1 MTESSPSPGI
11 RASLN
16 EAGELVLTAMN
27 APPEAVI
34 RMDVN
39 ADSPRTLCTQGRYL
53 APVQAPPGARIRFRL
68 FRGKRGITP
77 PETFIMP
84 GTPPAQAV
92 PSTLIPCT
100 QDRDFMI
107 YDWASRHEAACRIV
121 RETHPNLLFIGD
133 SITHFWGGAPVDE
146 PHRDILQ
153 KSPETW
159 NLCTAGMRAVNLGF
173 GYDRVENALW
183 RLRHGELD
191 GAKDNAVC
199 VVLLGT
205 NNLAENT
212 DGEILEGIRAV
223 CREITGKLAKAVIIL
238 QGFYPR
244 NSAREGTAERIAG
257 INLLLNRLA
266 AEENFIYTE
275 PGRVMANSEDT
286 SRKSFPATDCTL
298 LRPATHASP
307 PCWPPS
313 SDRRQNGKND
323 AGKKPDPSS
332 GVFLHRTFSGTTTM
346 NEQDDTKLWQIL
358 GHASQP
364 APGDDF
370 ARKVMMRI
378 EREECAPA
386 VPVESIH
393 HFKRHSFRI
402 WGTAA
407 AALVAAVIGI
417 AALMEP
423 SAPETA
429 PLSIATL
436 NIDDVLVEEAGLALG
451 QENLVDALCVLS
463 STETGVIS
471 SDNIQDLLL

>member
-1 MTESSPSPGI
+1 MTESSSPPGI

-16 EAGELVLTAMN
+16 EAGELVLTAVN

-39 ADSPRTLCTQGRYL
+39 AGSPRMLCTQGRYL

-121 RETHPNLLFIGD
+121 RETHPDLLFIGD

-191 GAKDNAVC
+191 GAEDNAVC

-275 PGRVMANSEDT
+275 PGRVMANSDGYVPEE
-286 SRKSFPATDCTL
+286 L
-298 LRPATHASP
+298 
-307 PCWPPS
+307 S
-313 SDRRQNGKND
+313 SDGLHPSAAGYARIAAVLAPVIRQ
-323 AGKKPDPSS
+323 A
-332 GVFLHRTFSGTTTM
+332 
-346 NEQDDTKLWQIL
+346 
-358 GHASQP
+358 A
-364 APGDDF
+364 
-370 ARKVMMRI
+370 
-378 EREECAPA
+378 ERE
-386 VPVESIH
+386 
-393 HFKRHSFRI
+393 K
-402 WGTAA
+402 
-407 AALVAAVIGI
+407 
-417 AALMEP
+417 
-423 SAPETA
+423 
-429 PLSIATL
+429 
-436 NIDDVLVEEAGLALG
+436 
-451 QENLVDALCVLS
+451 
-463 STETGVIS
+463 
-471 SDNIQDLLL
+471 